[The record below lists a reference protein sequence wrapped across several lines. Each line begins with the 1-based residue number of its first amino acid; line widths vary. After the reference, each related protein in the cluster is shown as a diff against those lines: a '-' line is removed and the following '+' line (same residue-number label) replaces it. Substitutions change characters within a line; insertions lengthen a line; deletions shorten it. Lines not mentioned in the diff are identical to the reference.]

1 MLAGFRFPWQQETRL
16 SACPMEVNPTLA
28 EHIVKPGVDFHAAL
42 FDHFHEAL
50 ACSLRFAKKHN
61 CLAFL
66 KAQR

>member
-1 MLAGFRFPWQQETRL
+1 
-16 SACPMEVNPTLA
+16 MEVNPTLA